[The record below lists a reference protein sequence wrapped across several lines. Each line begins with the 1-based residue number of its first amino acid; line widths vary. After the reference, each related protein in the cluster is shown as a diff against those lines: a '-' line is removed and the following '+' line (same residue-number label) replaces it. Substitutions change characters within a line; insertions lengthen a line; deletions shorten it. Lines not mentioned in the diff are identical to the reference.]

1 MVLEGFWRQGFLI
14 TPLFVLIK
22 NINID
27 SHATIDKEYFANRL
41 PPSLPLAFVFAKL
54 LQPY

>member
-22 NINID
+22 DINID
-27 SHATIDKEYFANRL
+27 SHATID
-41 PPSLPLAFVFAKL
+41 
-54 LQPY
+54 